1 MQWTYNQKSNA
12 YVQDKY
18 VLENKFDK
26 TNRNQGTAEAYINLF
41 SASQWIFEN
50 QNNKLKRCP
59 GSSNFNRQKR
69 TENKEEDEDHRFGI
83 PQTDMSKES

>member
-41 SASQWIFEN
+41 SASQWLFEN

-59 GSSNFNRQKR
+59 GSSIDIKEQR
-69 TENKEEDEDHRFGI
+69 TKKKMKI
-83 PQTDMSKES
+83 TDMEFLKPI